1 MSDQRKPPFQADD
14 SSTNDSTP
22 TDRLRALL
30 QRAELSQR
38 GAARLLG
45 IDERTVRMW
54 CAGQGVPPAYV
65 YRALDP
71 RLTYQE
77 YLREKIESNER
88 HIELL
93 ESGRHSE
100 IPRDYRPVDAN
111 ATKQEID
118 HLRKRN
124 EAYRS
129 ILRLGDSFHARQDAH
144 DLIFQQWLTPGSFGL
159 TLESIQAFDAAEQEF
174 QSAKSAADRITDEIK
189 FRSPLY
195 ALSHPGLRDR

>member
-1 MSDQRKPPFQADD
+1 MSDQHMPPFQADD
-14 SSTNDSTP
+14 SSSIDSTP
-22 TDRLRALL
+22 ANRLRALL
-30 QRAELSQR
+30 ERAELSQR

-45 IDERTVRMW
+45 IDERTLRMW

-71 RLTYQE
+71 RLTYRE
-77 YLREKIESNER
+77 YLREKIEANER

-100 IPRDYRPVDAN
+100 IPRDYRPADAN

-129 ILRLGDSFHARQDAH
+129 ILRLGDSFYARQDAH
-144 DLIFQQWLTPGSFGL
+144 DLIFQQWLTPGSYGL
-159 TLESIQAFDAAEQEF
+159 TLESIQTFDAAEQEF
-174 QSAKSAADRITDEIK
+174 QSAKSAADQITNEIK
-189 FRSPLY
+189 LCSPMY
-195 ALSHPGLRDR
+195 ALSHRGLRES